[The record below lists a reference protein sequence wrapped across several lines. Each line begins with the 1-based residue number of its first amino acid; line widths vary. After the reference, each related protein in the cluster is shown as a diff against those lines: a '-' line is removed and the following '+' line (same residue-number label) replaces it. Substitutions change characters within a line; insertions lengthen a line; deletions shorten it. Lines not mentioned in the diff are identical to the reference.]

1 MEIVVYLLRSHEVKG
16 GNLGCG
22 RLPFF
27 SRDIH
32 GLSLDLDFFGLWLLL
47 DQTT

>member
-22 RLPFF
+22 RLPFMIF
-27 SRDIH
+27 MNYHS
-32 GLSLDLDFFGLWLLL
+32 
-47 DQTT
+47 T